1 MPIFRISSEPRQ
13 MKKLNFNVPLFDL
26 SYNNR
31 KIRDHIIAVVERH
44 IETST
49 FILGPD
55 VKLFE
60 DKFSKLIKCNFS
72 VGVNSGTDALIIAL
86 KALKIGPG
94 DEVITVP
101 NSWRAFNWKHG

>member
-1 MPIFRISSEPRQ
+1 MNYNI
-13 MKKLNFNVPLFDL
+13 PLFDL
-26 SYNNR
+26 SYNNL
-31 KIRDHIIAVVERH
+31 KIKDHILSVVERH

-60 DKFSKLIKCNFS
+60 EKFSQLIDCNYT

-86 KALKIGPG
+86 KVLDIGPG
-94 DEVITVP
+94 DEVIMPTFTYM
-101 NSWRAFNWKHG
+101 SA